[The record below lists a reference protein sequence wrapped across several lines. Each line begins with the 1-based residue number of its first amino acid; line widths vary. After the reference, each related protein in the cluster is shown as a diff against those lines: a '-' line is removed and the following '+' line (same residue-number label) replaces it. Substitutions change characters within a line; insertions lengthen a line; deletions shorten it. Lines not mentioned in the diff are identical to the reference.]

1 MPFETIIFWR
11 PTLDTEF
18 QVRTYCPWDLTEF
31 DIPIENRD
39 VEEAKKKVID
49 RTAVCPHGHR
59 FHVED
64 VFIVSVYPKSKALPR
79 ITYPP
84 LEESGFLR
92 GADVVGDK
100 PLPSKAFPYGYP
112 RLVRKVSDGIET
124 FIFEQELRS
133 PTTDERFFVR
143 MKRDAYRKFVSEAE
157 QIASQR
163 VTHIG
168 VVVAA
173 GDAKAA
179 IDYLLQR
186 ESPLSATQLAA
197 MLKLPRTTVYSAMKR
212 LTDEDKVISSHRTR
226 LWGRLY
232 YSQTPKSRDE
242 IIKELA
248 SIKELEEK
256 RKLSIE
262 DFREI
267 LSTVNRHEKEIRK
280 QEVLASW
287 LPDIDIARQR
297 EPRTPPKPTATIP
310 KVAEW
315 FTERRKKVVKAGF
328 YSLGRYRRL
337 VKFVDVPVKE
347 LDKLSWAPIRD
358 LDDWKC
364 EETMFHD
371 MKLVRCRLETLEGAQ
386 EKIIALPPLAVG
398 KHGEQLTRAY
408 SLRTE

>member
-1 MPFETIIFWR
+1 MAS
-11 PTLDTEF
+11 EF
-18 QVRTYCPWDLTEF
+18 QVRTYCPYDLTEF
-31 DIPIENRD
+31 NIPVENHD
-39 VEEAKKKVID
+39 LEEAKKKVID

-64 VFIVSVYPKSKALPR
+64 AFIVSVYPTPKALPR

-84 LEESGFLR
+84 LEASGFLR

-143 MKRDAYRKFVSEAE
+143 MKRDVYRKFVSAAE

-163 VTHIG
+163 TTHIG
-168 VVVAA
+168 TVIAA
-173 GDAKAA
+173 GDTKAA
-179 IDYLLQR
+179 IDYLLER
-186 ESPLSATQLAA
+186 ESPLSVTQLAA
-197 MLKLPRTTVYSAMKR
+197 MLKLPRTTVYSALKR
-212 LTDEDKVISSHRTR
+212 LSDENKVTASLRTR

-242 IIKELA
+242 IIRELA
-248 SIKELEEK
+248 HIKELEEK
-256 RKLSIE
+256 RELTIE
-262 DFREI
+262 DFRQI
-267 LSTVNRHEKEIRK
+267 ISTVNKHEKEIEK

-287 LPDIDIARQR
+287 LPEMDIAR
-297 EPRTPPKPTATIP
+297 EKGPRTPSKPTATIP
-310 KVAEW
+310 KVTEW
-315 FTERRKKVVKAGF
+315 FTEKRKKTVKAGF

-337 VKFVDVPVKE
+337 VKVVNVPVQE
-347 LDKLSWAPIRD
+347 LAKLSWSPIHD

-364 EETMFHD
+364 EEAPYQE
-371 MKLVRCRLETLEGAQ
+371 MKLVRCVLETLEGVQ

-408 SLRTE
+408 RLRTE